1 MKRIA
6 SDGKE
11 KIRSVGT
18 VKWKQEKTKPT
29 IVKVE
34 VVEPDR
40 EPMVVKV
47 AVTEPNRE
55 PIVAYVRVAEPNYDE
70 KSLSEMDE

>member
-1 MKRIA
+1 MARKNTF
-6 SDGKE
+6 SGHCEMETK
-11 KIRSVGT
+11 
-18 VKWKQEKTKPT
+18 KTKPT

-34 VVEPDR
+34 VLEPDR
-40 EPMVVKV
+40 EPLVVKV
-47 AVTEPNRE
+47 AVTQPDRE